1 MISKKET
8 YVITTN
14 NLDAYDR
21 LTVTSVLDLCQS
33 IASNHA
39 NELGIGYDE
48 FIKENKQWLIIGN
61 KFTFLKD
68 LVSPYKI
75 VIETFPLKSNTFHC
89 DRDYYIYSQDDELI
103 VKGSSKWVIYD
114 ANKKRICLSNKIL
127 ENEELNTLRVYEN
140 TISKIDM
147 GNLEEYNHVLSHI
160 VRFTDLDHYKHF
172 NNTRYFNLFYDAH
185 PLSENEQIQE
195 IQIDYIEQCFL
206 NEQVDVYQ
214 KVVDNEI
221 YLFGKVNEKIVFNI
235 KVTLSNR

>member
-14 NLDAYDR
+14 NLDAYDH

-75 VIETFPLKSNTFHC
+75 VIETFPLKSRCRRRERTTFT
-89 DRDYYIYSQDDELI
+89 
-103 VKGSSKWVIYD
+103 SKSR
-114 ANKKRICLSNKIL
+114 ANQR
-127 ENEELNTLRVYEN
+127 TL
-140 TISKIDM
+140 
-147 GNLEEYNHVLSHI
+147 L
-160 VRFTDLDHYKHF
+160 
-172 NNTRYFNLFYDAH
+172 
-185 PLSENEQIQE
+185 
-195 IQIDYIEQCFL
+195 
-206 NEQVDVYQ
+206 
-214 KVVDNEI
+214 
-221 YLFGKVNEKIVFNI
+221 
-235 KVTLSNR
+235 